1 MSELYPPMD
10 NPLILREKQ
19 DDLAQYLREQ
29 REWST
34 RTFGPNYRTTGLLKH
49 IQKELEEIA
58 ANPTDLVEWIDVILL
73 ACDGYW
79 RHGGEPENLMRDIRA
94 KFEKNR
100 NRQWSPPRDDEPSEH
115 IRDNPA
121 LSDDMIRRGYR

>member
-34 RTFGPNYRTTGLLKH
+34 RTFGPNYRTAGLLKH

-115 IRDNPA
+115 IR
-121 LSDDMIRRGYR
+121 